1 VPAAPAATVVAANGV
16 TDMSILIKNAM
27 AAIGAEFMNTG
38 EFKTMAKA
46 ALLEQFKTTMGGV
59 VKPTDVRVTGIKQPQ
74 LIQRAGTTDN
84 TTEVPLDL
92 QDFTETVHAD
102 D

>member
-1 VPAAPAATVVAANGV
+1 
-16 TDMSILIKNAM
+16 
-27 AAIGAEFMNTG
+27 
-38 EFKTMAKA
+38 
-46 ALLEQFKTTMGGV
+46 V

-92 QDFTETVHAD
+92 QDFTETVHTD